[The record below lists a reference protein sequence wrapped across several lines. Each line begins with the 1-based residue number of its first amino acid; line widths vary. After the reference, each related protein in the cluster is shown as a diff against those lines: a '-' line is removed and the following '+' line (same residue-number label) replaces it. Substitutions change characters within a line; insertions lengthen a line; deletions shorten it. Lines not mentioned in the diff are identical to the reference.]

1 MHFEVILKIFISL
14 FATFGIYCLIC
25 ITLQTLIRSDKVRVA
40 VVIDS
45 ERELE
50 DLDIYIEDASSL
62 CFLRNTAKPI
72 VMIRKDLRID
82 EASLLLLESR
92 GVRCVFFEGKES

>member
-1 MHFEVILKIFISL
+1 MHFEVILKIFLSF
-14 FATFGIYCLIC
+14 FAIFGVYCMIC
-25 ITLQTLIRSDKVRVA
+25 ITLQTLMRSDNVRVA

-62 CFLRNTAKPI
+62 CFLRNSAKPI
-72 VMIRKDLRID
+72 VMIRKDLKID
-82 EASLLLLESR
+82 GKALELMESR
-92 GVRCVFFEGKES
+92 GVRCVIFEGEEK